1 MELDLNIMA
10 HTAHMK
16 NTLIET
22 RRLCGV
28 GMLIVCV
35 LIVASLSEERYAN
48 ASTPESASVEQAR
61 DLTTNS
67 IVQTSGQA
75 PIATESGATLGK
87 TKASVNEKKNSL
99 VDEIEDL
106 PQINVRP
113 DDDHSGH
120 KPHGAKFLEVMPGV
134 TKFSDLNKNPIL
146 KEPVA
151 TEKVDGYDVAT
162 FQTPTLPDT
171 TIQVVG
177 SNDVVE
183 AIMINLAE
191 PRSEADARK
200 VFESEIK
207 DVRPIWAPDEVGNFR
222 EVFPEKGVAF
232 VLEKGEK
239 PGLPSNRVIQIVAE
253 TVKCE
258 YFIMRAEQDL
268 QTNYTYAR
276 DDAEHALLHDANA
289 PGAYWILAQTNL
301 AVGDYTNARRYIF
314 KAIKLN
320 DSLPQFHLTYIDA
333 LIRSGE
339 VDSALRYMDAVRD
352 SFVEHPLFAIEAV
365 TLDSLLRLGA
375 KNPNYDG
382 AISQGQR
389 ALKMLQALYESK
401 PQGEVYMAAKKL
413 ELRVNLSI
421 ALAVARKRWKNPSDQ
436 EKAFE
441 WLSAAAEV
449 AKEIDDARPEA
460 SQLPTAQI
468 DVYEAAVNVCLEMP
482 DAQQVD
488 NYVQKARVAAEL
500 YLKKT
505 LDEVS
510 AAAVRWK
517 IGNALVAASRIYEAR
532 EDYKQA
538 TTLGVKGLEY
548 LQIVTEYRPL
558 PERIPTALAQLQL
571 GSILVGQGKDS
582 EGFAY
587 LDKAN
592 EFLAQV
598 EGQLKARDAA
608 IVGAPLATVASTYW
622 KKGKREDGAT
632 TLKRAVSFLE
642 KASEAGFIKEE
653 NLYVPYSNLATMS
666 KGLRNTDDATKYKQ
680 LADQVAPK

>member
-1 MELDLNIMA
+1 MA

-200 VFESEIK
+200 V
-207 DVRPIWAPDEVGNFR
+207 
-222 EVFPEKGVAF
+222 
-232 VLEKGEK
+232 
-239 PGLPSNRVIQIVAE
+239 
-253 TVKCE
+253 
-258 YFIMRAEQDL
+258 
-268 QTNYTYAR
+268 
-276 DDAEHALLHDANA
+276 
-289 PGAYWILAQTNL
+289 
-301 AVGDYTNARRYIF
+301 
-314 KAIKLN
+314 
-320 DSLPQFHLTYIDA
+320 
-333 LIRSGE
+333 
-339 VDSALRYMDAVRD
+339 SA
-352 SFVEHPLFAIEAV
+352 
-365 TLDSLLRLGA
+365 
-375 KNPNYDG
+375 
-382 AISQGQR
+382 
-389 ALKMLQALYESK
+389 
-401 PQGEVYMAAKKL
+401 
-413 ELRVNLSI
+413 
-421 ALAVARKRWKNPSDQ
+421 
-436 EKAFE
+436 
-441 WLSAAAEV
+441 
-449 AKEIDDARPEA
+449 
-460 SQLPTAQI
+460 
-468 DVYEAAVNVCLEMP
+468 
-482 DAQQVD
+482 
-488 NYVQKARVAAEL
+488 
-500 YLKKT
+500 
-505 LDEVS
+505 
-510 AAAVRWK
+510 
-517 IGNALVAASRIYEAR
+517 
-532 EDYKQA
+532 
-538 TTLGVKGLEY
+538 
-548 LQIVTEYRPL
+548 
-558 PERIPTALAQLQL
+558 
-571 GSILVGQGKDS
+571 
-582 EGFAY
+582 
-587 LDKAN
+587 
-592 EFLAQV
+592 
-598 EGQLKARDAA
+598 
-608 IVGAPLATVASTYW
+608 
-622 KKGKREDGAT
+622 
-632 TLKRAVSFLE
+632 
-642 KASEAGFIKEE
+642 
-653 NLYVPYSNLATMS
+653 
-666 KGLRNTDDATKYKQ
+666 
-680 LADQVAPK
+680 

>member
-1 MELDLNIMA
+1 MIP
-10 HTAHMK
+10 TARMK
-16 NTLIET
+16 NIPITS
-22 RRLCGV
+22 RLFFGAVLFCV
-28 GMLIVCV
+28 YAVTIVPITKSSV
-35 LIVASLSEERYAN
+35 SSAVAQEAAN
-48 ASTPESASVEQAR
+48 LGANP
-61 DLTTNS
+61 

-75 PIATESGATLGK
+75 PVASESGKTLSK
-87 TKASVNEKKNSL
+87 TKANAGGKKNSL
-99 VDEIEDL
+99 VDEIEDW
-106 PQINVRP
+106 PQLNVRA
-113 DDDHSGH
+113 DNADASGH

-134 TKFSDLNKNPIL
+134 TKFSDLSKNPIL

-177 SNDVVE
+177 ANDVVE

-191 PRSEADARK
+191 PRSESDARK

-301 AVGDYTNARRYIF
+301 AVGDFTNARRHIF

-333 LIRSGE
+333 LIQSGE
-339 VDSALRYMDAVRD
+339 VDSALRYMDAVPD
-352 SFVEHPLFAIEAV
+352 SFVEHPLFSIEAL

-375 KNPNYDG
+375 AEPNYDG

-389 ALKMLQALYESK
+389 ALKMLQSLYESK

-413 ELRVNLSI
+413 ELRANLSI
-421 ALAVARKRWKNPSDQ
+421 AKAVARKKWKNPTDQ

-441 WLSAAAEV
+441 WLASATDI
-449 AKEIDDARPEA
+449 AKEIDAARPES
-460 SQLPTAQI
+460 SQLPSAQI

-500 YLKKT
+500 YLRKT

-510 AAAVRWK
+510 AASTRWK
-517 IGNALVAASRIYEAR
+517 VGNALVAASRIYEAR

-538 TTLGVKGLEY
+538 STLGVKGLEY
-548 LQIVTEYRPL
+548 LQVVTEYRPL
-558 PERIPTALAQLQL
+558 SERTPAALAQLQL
-571 GSILVGQGKDS
+571 GSILIEQGKDA
-582 EGFAY
+582 EGLAY
-587 LDKAN
+587 FDKAN
-592 EFLAQV
+592 ALLAQV
-598 EGQLKARDAA
+598 EGQLKSRDAA
-608 IVGAPLATVASTYW
+608 LVGVPLATVASTYW
-622 KKGKREDGAT
+622 KKGKKEEGVA
-632 TLKRAVSFLE
+632 TLKRAVAFLE
-642 KASEAGFIKEE
+642 KAHESGFVKDE

-666 KGLRNTDDATKYKQ
+666 RGLKNTADAAKYKK
-680 LADQVAPK
+680 LADQVSPK